1 MEQEG
6 QKKEKGSINK
16 KAIWIIG
23 IIIASIIGWY
33 VAKPLEWFHEGDM
46 RDKYIAVVITN
57 KSDATFTIPKEFRNG
72 FGDPKPFTVNGQK
85 ISFEKMDDLLSPDQA
100 KIIAQKLLEDD
111 KYVLIIGNSTSS
123 LTEVTLNSILSTQ
136 NTRPGFLLPIA
147 TADDLIEMAK
157 DQKYTGIL
165 RMMPNNER
173 QATTIKNFIYQK
185 FNKEIIKVAIYS
197 DEENTTYSHN
207 LSQRIAD
214 KIILDETKNNK
225 KGIIVLKKDY
235 GNSHRLIDDI
245 TNFREYCQIPDV
257 IVFVGISSNG
267 SVLMEELEN
276 LNIKIPVIFSDGCT
290 VNNLMRKSKSNP
302 NNYFVSAINFG
313 EENEENLAPT
323 YNPVGIDAQTLSSLI
338 ISNISGNI
346 TRESVAEYITKIRKE
361 NIQMMDN
368 GANGSKYQFNA
379 NGDNMSQDMK
389 WRVYSY
395 INDNLEKVYEGI

>member
-1 MEQEG
+1 
-6 QKKEKGSINK
+6 
-16 KAIWIIG
+16 
-23 IIIASIIGWY
+23 
-33 VAKPLEWFHEGDM
+33 
-46 RDKYIAVVITN
+46 
-57 KSDATFTIPKEFRNG
+57 
-72 FGDPKPFTVNGQK
+72 
-85 ISFEKMDDLLSPDQA
+85 
-100 KIIAQKLLEDD
+100 
-111 KYVLIIGNSTSS
+111 
-123 LTEVTLNSILSTQ
+123 
-136 NTRPGFLLPIA
+136 
-147 TADDLIEMAK
+147 
-157 DQKYTGIL
+157 
-165 RMMPNNER
+165 
-173 QATTIKNFIYQK
+173 
-185 FNKEIIKVAIYS
+185 
-197 DEENTTYSHN
+197 
-207 LSQRIAD
+207 
-214 KIILDETKNNK
+214 
-225 KGIIVLKKDY
+225 
-235 GNSHRLIDDI
+235 
-245 TNFREYCQIPDV
+245 
-257 IVFVGISSNG
+257 
-267 SVLMEELEN
+267 MEELEN